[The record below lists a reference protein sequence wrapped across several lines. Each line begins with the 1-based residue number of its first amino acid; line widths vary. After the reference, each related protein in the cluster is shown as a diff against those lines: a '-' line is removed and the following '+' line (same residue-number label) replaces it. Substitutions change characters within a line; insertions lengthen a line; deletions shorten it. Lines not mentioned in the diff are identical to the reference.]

1 MALEK
6 FKFMTQLFRRLI
18 MISVRYITENNI
30 GSYYFIL
37 CMVQIPLSNLWT
49 TRLFFNNVHISS
61 AHHFLALTPAQFLPC
76 SQGMNH
82 RRIREGDRMW
92 AHKKHFTAATV
103 HAWFHHDQPNES
115 WRRSNWPDVC
125 TLVTL
130 NKIVLGLRARR

>member
-1 MALEK
+1 
-6 FKFMTQLFRRLI
+6 MTQLFRRWR

-82 RRIREGDRMW
+82 RRIRERDRMW
-92 AHKKHFTAATV
+92 AQKKHFTAATV